1 MDWSPPGSSVHGIL
15 QARILTGWQ
24 FPSPGHL
31 SDPGIEPRSP
41 ALAGRFFTVGAPRET
56 QGNVLSVICTVVLHT
71 PVITSNNSTPWE
83 HKDTVVLTCG
93 PETQNTSY
101 MWWISNQSLPK
112 STRLKLSEDK
122 RTLTVVTVTRKEKG
136 PYVCET
142 RNLVSFSRSDPFTL
156 DVLYE

>member
-1 MDWSPPGSSVHGIL
+1 MLLEKPKV
-15 QARILTGWQ
+15 
-24 FPSPGHL
+24 
-31 SDPGIEPRSP
+31 EK
-41 ALAGRFFTVGAPRET
+41 
-56 QGNVLSVICTVVLHT
+56 GNVLSVICTAVLPT
-71 PVITSNNSTPWE
+71 PVITSNNSKPWE

-122 RTLTVVTVTRKEKG
+122 RTLTVFSVTRKEKG

-142 RNLVSFSRSDPFTL
+142 RNLVSISHSDPFTL
-156 DVLYE
+156 DVLCE